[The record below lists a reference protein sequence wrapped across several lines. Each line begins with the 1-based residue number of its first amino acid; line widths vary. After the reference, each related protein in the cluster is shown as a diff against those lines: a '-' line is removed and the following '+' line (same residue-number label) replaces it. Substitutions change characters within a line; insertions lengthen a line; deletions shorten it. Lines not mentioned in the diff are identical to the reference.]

1 MNTSRRNFIK
11 TSGLGVS
18 ATVLSPW
25 LAACTKGQTAVQADQ
40 GAVVRLIDGVPE
52 LFVNGERSSR
62 MWGRLALPAD
72 LAPEKMDQYLPAG
85 IDTYLTAI
93 DATISLCWD
102 GEDGYYFDKYEAH
115 VRRLVEKLPE
125 IKLILYTGGT
135 GGSPYKWCKNNQEE
149 LTLYDSGIRLET
161 ASIASDIW
169 LRDSSKAFGEFVKYF
184 ENSKYADNI
193 IGYNPVFNA
202 NEWFSHH
209 RKSTKEFGWADFSK
223 PMLNYYREWLKKEY
237 NNDVQA
243 LRESWNNDNITF
255 ETVKIPTAEERL
267 YDENESFFYTCT
279 PLGNKI
285 ADYYRAYDQ
294 RLAQLGI
301 AWCKAIK
308 EAAPVPKLAGMMHGY
323 SYCGRH
329 DSSLYPHHHG
339 HGAAMM
345 VMNSEWVDFLH
356 SPYHYYNRSIDGTH
370 YSQHAV
376 DTVTNHGKLMLDQI
390 DSKPHLRG
398 APNWNASTPWESEQ
412 LLKRDVSYPLTKN
425 IYTYWLEG
433 GPGNM
438 FPIVRHHAEP
448 WGHMWFDSPEI
459 KQLIANLK
467 QLVDENQQLNTQSVT
482 EVAFFTSNVG
492 SYYRK
497 LEKVFGN
504 LYVEGL
510 RQWVL
515 PEVGAPFDDY
525 ILEDLP
531 NIDKQYKV
539 YIFSDCHY
547 IPSDMRQKIIQ
558 KLEADQATA
567 IWLYGPGYLSEE
579 GCNLDTSA
587 ALTGIQL
594 GKSEEKGFIQ
604 VEITN
609 TDHPIG
615 QGLQGVDYGSDIDPT
630 YFTDDIVWMPF
641 HTDTQDYQFT
651 PVFYAN
657 DPDAEVIGQLKGLN
671 QPGLVYKDLGN
682 RKSVYSSAPMLQP
695 EVLRNILENA
705 GVHIYSRGHDL
716 IYANDTY
723 VSLTAYEAGERVLT
737 LPQSR
742 KISDALSGEVLAEN
756 SEQIAF
762 DAQQYETRIFKLGP
776 ESA

>member
-1 MNTSRRNFIK
+1 MSLSRRKFIK
-11 TSGLGVS
+11 SSGLGISV
-18 ATVLSPW
+18 AAVMPYLLSCARGKG
-25 LAACTKGQTAVQADQ
+25 LAAAET
-40 GAVVRLIDGVPE
+40 GAIIKVENGIPE
-52 LFVNGERSSR
+52 LYVNGQKSSR

-72 LAPEKMDQYLPAG
+72 LAPEKMEQYLPAG

-93 DATISLCWD
+93 DSTISLCWD
-102 GEDGYYFDKYEAH
+102 GEDGYYFDKYESH
-115 VRRLVEKLPE
+115 VRRLVEKLPD

-169 LRDSSKAFGEFVKYF
+169 LRDSSKAFTEFVNYF
-184 ENSKYADNI
+184 ENSKYANNI

-209 RKSTKEFGWADFSK
+209 RKSVKEFGWADFSK
-223 PMLNYYREWLKKEY
+223 PMLNYYRKWLQEEY

-243 LRESWNNDNITF
+243 LRESWKDQNITF
-255 ETVKIPTAEERL
+255 ETVEIPTAEERL
-267 YDENESFFYTCT
+267 YDESDSFFYTCT

-285 ADYYRAYDQ
+285 TDYYRAYDQ
-294 RLAQLGI
+294 RLAYLGI
-301 AWCKAIK
+301 SWCKAIK

-329 DSSLYPHHHG
+329 DSKLYPHHHG

-356 SPYHYYNRSIDGTH
+356 SPYHYYNRSIGGTH
-370 YSQHAV
+370 YSQHAA
-376 DTVTNHGKLMLDQI
+376 DTVINNGKLMIDQI

-398 APNWNASTPWESEQ
+398 GPNWNASTPWESEQ
-412 LLKRDVSYPLTKN
+412 LLKRDVAYPLTKN
-425 IYTYWLEG
+425 LYTYWLEG

-448 WGHMWFDSPEI
+448 WGPMWFDSPEI
-459 KQLIANLK
+459 KQLIAQLK
-467 QLVDENQQLNTQSVT
+467 QLMDENQKLDTQSVT

-497 LEKVFGN
+497 LETVFGN

-510 RQWVL
+510 RQWIL

-531 NIDKQYKV
+531 NIDRKYKV
-539 YIFSDCHY
+539 YIFTDTHY
-547 IPSDMRQKIIQ
+547 IPSELRQQIVD
-558 KLEADQATA
+558 KLESDQATA
-567 IWLYGPGYLSEE
+567 IWLYGPGYLDEE
-579 GCNLDTSA
+579 GCDLANSEQ
-587 ALTGIQL
+587 LTGIRLSNTDQ
-594 GKSEEKGFIQ
+594 KNFIQ
-604 VEITN
+604 VEITEN
-609 TDHPIG
+609 DHPIAK
-615 QGLQGVDYGSDIDPT
+615 GLEQKSYGSDIDPT

-641 HTDTQDYQFT
+641 NTDTNDYQFS
-651 PVFYAN
+651 PIFFVN
-657 DPDAEVIGQLKGLN
+657 DPEVEVIGKVKRLN
-671 QPGLVYKDLGN
+671 EPGLVYKDLGK
-682 RKSVYSSAPMLQP
+682 RKSVYSSAPMLHP
-695 EVLRNILENA
+695 NLLRNILENA
-705 GVHIYSRGHDL
+705 GVHIYSKGNDL

-723 VSLTAYEAGERVLT
+723 VACSAYEAGNRLVM
-737 LPQSR
+737 LPQ
-742 KISDALSGEVLAEN
+742 KATVKDALTGDVVAEN
-756 SEQIAF
+756 TDRITFE
-762 DAQQYETRIFKLGP
+762 AQQYETRIFKLV
-776 ESA
+776 

>member
-1 MNTSRRNFIK
+1 MNHSRRKFIK
-11 TSGLGVS
+11 SSGLGLS

-25 LAACTKGQTAVQADQ
+25 LLGCARGEQTTQVDR
-40 GAVVRLIDGVPE
+40 GAVVKVMDGVPE
-52 LFVNGERSSR
+52 LFVNGQRSSR

-72 LAPEKMDQYLPAG
+72 LGPEKMEQYLPAG

-102 GEDGYYFDKYEAH
+102 GEDGYYFDKYESH
-115 VRRLVEKLPE
+115 VRRLVEKLPD

-169 LRDSSKAFGEFVKYF
+169 LRDSSKAFAEFVKYF

-209 RKSTKEFGWADFSK
+209 RKSVKEFGWADFSK
-223 PMLNYYREWLKKEY
+223 PMLNYYQEWLRQEY

-243 LRESWNNDNITF
+243 LRESWNDPNISF
-255 ETVKIPTAEERL
+255 ETIQIPTAEERL

-294 RLAQLGI
+294 RLAHLGI
-301 AWCKAIK
+301 SWCKAIK

-345 VMNSEWVDFLH
+345 IMNSDWVDFLH
-356 SPYHYYNRSIDGTH
+356 SPYHYYNRSINGTH
-370 YSQHAV
+370 YSQHAAN
-376 DTVTNHGKLMLDQI
+376 TVKNNGKLMIDQI

-398 APNWNASTPWESEQ
+398 GPNWNASTPWESEQ

-448 WGHMWFDSPEI
+448 WGPMWFDSPEI
-459 KQLIANLK
+459 KQLIAQLK
-467 QLVDENQQLNTQSVT
+467 KLMDENQQLNTQSVT

-497 LEKVFGN
+497 MENIFGN
-504 LYVEGL
+504 LYVEAL
-510 RQWVL
+510 RQWFL

-531 NIDKQYKV
+531 SIDKKYKV
-539 YIFSDCHY
+539 YIFTDTHY
-547 IPSDMRQKIIQ
+547 IPSALRQQIIE
-558 KLEADQATA
+558 KLEQDQATA
-567 IWLYGPGYLSEE
+567 IWLYGPGYLDEE
-579 GCNLDTSA
+579 GCDLANATE
-587 ALTGIQL
+587 LTGIQL
-594 GKSEEKGFIQ
+594 SNSDQKDFIQ
-604 VEITN
+604 VNITN
-609 TDHPIG
+609 QNHPLSR
-615 QGLQGVDYGSDIDPT
+615 GLEQLSYGTDIDPAF
-630 YFTDDIVWMPF
+630 FTDDIVWMPF
-641 HTDTQDYQFT
+641 NTDTNDYQFT
-651 PVFYAN
+651 PVFFAN
-657 DPDAEVIGQLKGLN
+657 DPEAEVIGQVKGIKK
-671 QPGLVYKDLGN
+671 PGLVYKDLGK
-682 RKSVYSSAPMLQP
+682 RKSVYSSAPMLQAN
-695 EVLRNILENA
+695 LIRNILEQA
-705 GVHIYSRGHDL
+705 GVHIYSKGNDL

-723 VSLTAYEAGERVLT
+723 VSVTAHDSGNVLVM
-737 LPQSR
+737 LP
-742 KISDALSGEVLAEN
+742 KKHKVTDALSGEVVAAN
-756 SEQIAF
+756 SDRVNFE
-762 DAQQYETRIFKLGP
+762 AQQYETRIFKLG
-776 ESA
+776 